1 MLNKFL
7 YSSNSFNIYENL
19 ATEEIL
25 IDYVQSLKKDNGES
39 VYGLFLWQSDNTIVI
54 GRNQN
59 IYKECDFHV
68 VKKKNITIARRKTGG
83 GAVYQDKGNLNFTF
97 IATNDIYDK
106 DLNFQIIIKALEK
119 LGIKAELSGRN
130 DIMVGDKKF
139 SGNAFRKTRNVSLHH
154 GTLLVS
160 TNIELADKCL
170 TPSKYKLKRHGVE
183 SVKSRIVNLSNLID
197 LNTETLKDLIR
208 QTFWEHFVKYDDIE
222 IEIDKLKSEIIASQY
237 SDTKWIYEK
246 LNSVKD

>member
-1 MLNKFL
+1 MIKKFL

-19 ATEEIL
+19 ALEEIL
-25 IDYVQSLKKDNGES
+25 IEHLQSLKKENGES

-54 GRNQN
+54 GRNQD
-59 IYKECDFHV
+59 IYKECDFDV
-68 VKKKNITIARRKTGG
+68 VKQNDIVIARRKTGG

-130 DIMVGDKKF
+130 DIIVGDKKF

-183 SVKSRIVNLSNLID
+183 SVKSRIVNLSDLINLD
-197 LNTETLKDLIR
+197 TKTLKDLIS
-208 QTFWEHFVKYDDIE
+208 QTFLEHFVKYDDIK
-222 IEIDKLKSEIIASQY
+222 IGIDKLKSETITSQY

-246 LNSVKD
+246 LNSAKD

>member
-1 MLNKFL
+1 MLKKFL
-7 YSSNSFNIYENL
+7 YSSDSFNIYENL
-19 ATEEIL
+19 ATEEFL
-25 IDYVQSLKKDNGES
+25 IDYVQSLKKENGES

-54 GRNQN
+54 GRNQD
-59 IYKECDFHV
+59 IYKECDFDV
-68 VKKKNITIARRKTGG
+68 VKQKNIAIARRKTGG

-130 DIMVGDKKF
+130 DIIVGDKKF

-154 GTLLVS
+154 GTLLVA
-160 TNIELADKCL
+160 TNIELADRCL

-183 SVKSRIVNLSNLID
+183 SVKSRIVNLSDLINLDIK
-197 LNTETLKDLIR
+197 LLKDLIS
-208 QTFWEHFVKYDDIE
+208 QTFLENFAKYNDIE
-222 IEIDKLKSEIIASQY
+222 IGIDKLKTKIITSQY

-246 LNSVKD
+246 LENY